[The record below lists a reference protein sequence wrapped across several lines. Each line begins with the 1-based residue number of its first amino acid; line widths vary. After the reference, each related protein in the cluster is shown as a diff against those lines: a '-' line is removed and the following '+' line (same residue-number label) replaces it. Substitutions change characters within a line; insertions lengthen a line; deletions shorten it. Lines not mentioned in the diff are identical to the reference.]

1 MAITPVRQCGSHL
14 SKDIENCEKAA
25 IYTFFQ
31 NHNIVNKPL
40 NHTLSVLQNFE
51 IHITRPHDIV
61 SILALYHNKERL
73 RELNNVEELLIASP
87 RSNNATQ
94 DTHF

>member
-1 MAITPVRQCGSHL
+1 M
-14 SKDIENCEKAA
+14 
-25 IYTFFQ
+25 Y
-31 NHNIVNKPL
+31 KPR
-40 NHTLSVLQNFE
+40 NDTLSVLQNFE

-61 SILALYHNKERL
+61 SILALYHHNKERL
-73 RELNNVEELLIASP
+73 REQNNVEGLLIASP